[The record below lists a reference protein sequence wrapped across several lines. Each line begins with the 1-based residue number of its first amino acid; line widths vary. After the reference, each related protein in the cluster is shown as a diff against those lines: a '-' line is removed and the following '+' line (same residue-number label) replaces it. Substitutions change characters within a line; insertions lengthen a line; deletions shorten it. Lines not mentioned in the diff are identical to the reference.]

1 VRRTARRCDSVG
13 GGDVR
18 TCVTDATR
26 STRLG
31 RRGFTPAIDHPV
43 DRAARRWRVGSSAA
57 IATCVLVTISFV
69 ELVWIIVR

>member
-1 VRRTARRCDSVG
+1 MTE
-13 GGDVR
+13 
-18 TCVTDATR
+18 ATR

-57 IATCVLVTISFV
+57 IATCVLLTISLAEV
-69 ELVWIIVR
+69 VWMVVR